1 MIRPSVGLLGRIVAI
16 LLLAVTIEFAVST
29 YLYERA
35 SHVSVRD
42 DEARR
47 LAEHL
52 IVARRVLNERPAI
65 ERPEVAEELTTD
77 RYIVSWSS
85 VAPPRPTIAPAMD
98 SMRRQ
103 IVDWEPS
110 LAATDIHLRL
120 TSPGRTSVVSGD
132 LRLDDGSLLSFR
144 MREGVRTLDLAL
156 GRVLLALIPAI
167 ALMLLSGALIGRI
180 LHPLRT
186 LARAADTLGRGQG
199 GGKGAALLVPERGPG
214 EVRHVTRAFNRMQAR
229 IGRLIEERTRAL
241 AAVGHDLRTP
251 LARLRLRADAIR
263 DDDVR
268 EAIGRDIEEMEAMV
282 SSLMA
287 FLGGE
292 GDAEQP
298 ELTDLAILCA
308 NLADDAADH
317 GRDVRYVG
325 PDHFD
330 CRLRRFGMKRALT
343 NLVENALHYGE
354 HAIITLRTDPG
365 DDVRIRVEDDGPG
378 IPEESLELV
387 LEPFVRL
394 DTARRRDTV
403 GFGLGLSIV
412 ARVVAAEGGVLTL
425 ANRAEGGLCAEIRL
439 PHCRT

>member
-35 SHVSVRD
+35 SHVLVRD

-52 IVARRVLNERPAI
+52 IVARRVLNERPAG
-65 ERPEVAEELTTD
+65 ERPEVAGELTTD

-85 VAPPRPTIAPAMD
+85 SAPPRPKIAPAMD
-98 SMRRQ
+98 SMQRQ

-180 LHPLRT
+180 LHPLRM
-186 LARAADTLGRGQG
+186 LARAADKLGRGQG
-199 GGKGAALLVPERGPG
+199 GQGAALIVPERGPG

-229 IGRLIEERTRAL
+229 IGRLIDERTRAL

-251 LARLRLRADAIR
+251 LARLRLRADSIR
-263 DDDVR
+263 DDEVR
-268 EAIGRDIEEMEAMV
+268 EAIGTDIEEMEAMV
-282 SSLMA
+282 SSLLA
-287 FLGGE
+287 FLGGD
-292 GDAEQP
+292 GDVEQP

-354 HAIITLRTDPG
+354 HAVITLRADPG

-378 IPEESLELV
+378 IPDESLELV

-412 ARVVAAEGGVLTL
+412 ARVIAAEGGELTL
-425 ANRAEGGLCAEIRL
+425 ANRPEGGLCAEIHL

>member
-425 ANRAEGGLCAEIRL
+425 ANRAGGGLCAEIRL

>member
-35 SHVSVRD
+35 SHVLVRD

-52 IVARRVLNERPAI
+52 VVARRILNERQPV
-65 ERPEVAEELTTD
+65 ERLEATRELTTD
-77 RYIVSWSS
+77 RYIIGWS
-85 VAPPRPTIAPAMD
+85 AETPPRPPIAPAMD
-98 SMRRQ
+98 GMRSQ

-110 LAATDIHLRL
+110 LASTDMHLRL

-132 LRLDDGSLLSFR
+132 LALDDGSLLSFR
-144 MREGVRTLDLAL
+144 MREGLRTLDLAL

-167 ALMLLSGALIGRI
+167 ALMLVSGALIGRI
-180 LHPLRT
+180 LHPLRM
-186 LARAADTLGRGQG
+186 LARAADKLGRGQG
-199 GGKGAALLVPERGPG
+199 SAGAALIVPERGPG

-229 IGRLIEERTRAL
+229 IGRLIDERTRAL

-251 LARLRLRADAIR
+251 LARLRLRADAIH
-263 DDDVR
+263 DADVR
-268 EAIGRDIEEMEAMV
+268 EAIGTDIDEMEAMV
-282 SSLMA
+282 SSLLA

-292 GDAEQP
+292 GDVEQP

-317 GRDVRYVG
+317 GRDVRYEG

-354 HAIITLRTDPG
+354 RAVISLSADRRDA
-365 DDVRIRVEDDGPG
+365 VRIRVEDDGPG

-412 ARVVAAEGGVLTL
+412 ARVVAQEGGELTL
-425 ANRAEGGLCAEIRL
+425 ANRPQGGLCAEICL
-439 PHCRT
+439 PHCRK

>member
-77 RYIVSWSS
+77 RYIVGWSTQT
-85 VAPPRPTIAPAMD
+85 PPRPTIAPAMD

-120 TSPGRTSVVSGD
+120 TSPGRTSMVSGD

-167 ALMLLSGALIGRI
+167 ALMFVSGALIGRI

-186 LARAADTLGRGQG
+186 LARAADKLGRGQG
-199 GGKGAALLVPERGPG
+199 ASALIVPERGPK

-229 IGRLIEERTRAL
+229 IGRLIDEQTRAL

-251 LARLRLRADAIR
+251 LARLRLRADSI
-263 DDDVR
+263 R
-268 EAIGRDIEEMEAMV
+268 EAEVRDAIGNDIEEMEAMV
-282 SSLMA
+282 SSLLA

-292 GDAEQP
+292 GDVEQP

-317 GRDVRYVG
+317 GRDVRYAG

-343 NLVENALHYGE
+343 NLVENALHYGQ
-354 HAIITLRTDPG
+354 HAVITLDVERSDA
-365 DDVRIRVEDDGPG
+365 VRIRVEDDGPG

-394 DTARRRDTV
+394 DAARRRDTV

-412 ARVVAAEGGVLTL
+412 ARVVAAEGGELTL
-425 ANRAEGGLCAEIRL
+425 ANRPEGGLCAEIRL

>member
-52 IVARRVLNERPAI
+52 IVARRVLNERPAV
-65 ERPEVAEELTTD
+65 ERAEVAEELTTD
-77 RYIVSWSS
+77 RYIVSWS
-85 VAPPRPTIAPAMD
+85 ANDPPRPPIAPAMS
-98 SMRRQ
+98 SMRQQ

-110 LAATDIHLRL
+110 LASTDIHLRL

-132 LRLDDGSLLSFR
+132 LRLDDGTSLSFR

-167 ALMLLSGALIGRI
+167 ALMLVSGAMIGRI
-180 LHPLRT
+180 LRPMRT
-186 LARAADTLGRGQG
+186 LARAADKLGRGMAGQG
-199 GGKGAALLVPERGPG
+199 QGAIIVPERGPG

-229 IGRLIEERTRAL
+229 IGRLIDERTRAL

-251 LARLRLRADAIR
+251 LARLRLRADSISE
-263 DDDVR
+263 DELR
-268 EAIGRDIEEMEAMV
+268 EAIGGDIEEMESMV
-282 SSLMA
+282 GSLLA

-292 GDAEQP
+292 GEAEQP

-308 NLADDAADH
+308 NLADDAVDH

-330 CRLRRFGMKRALT
+330 CRLRRFGMKRALN

-354 HAIITLRTDPG
+354 RATITLQSDRCG
-365 DDVRIRVEDDGPG
+365 VVCIRVEDDGPG

-412 ARVVAAEGGVLTL
+412 ARVVAEEGGELTL
-425 ANRAEGGLCAEIRL
+425 ANRPEGGLCAEIRL
-439 PHCRT
+439 PNCRT

>member
-16 LLLAVTIEFAVST
+16 LLLAVTIEFAIST

-77 RYIVSWSS
+77 RYIVSWSPA
-85 VAPPRPTIAPAMD
+85 APPRPTIAPAMD
-98 SMRRQ
+98 SMQRQ
-103 IVDWEPS
+103 IVDWEPT

-132 LRLDDGSLLSFR
+132 LRLDDGTLLSFR

-167 ALMLLSGALIGRI
+167 ALMLLSGALIGR
-180 LHPLRT
+180 T
-186 LARAADTLGRGQG
+186 LAAAADARAGGGQAGPGQG
-199 GGKGAALLVPERGPG
+199 GHAPLIVPERGPG
-214 EVRHVTRAFNRMQAR
+214 EVRHVTRAFNRMQER
-229 IGRLIEERTRAL
+229 IGRLIDERTRAL

-251 LARLRLRADAIR
+251 LARLRLRADAIH
-263 DDDVR
+263 DDEVR
-268 EAIGRDIEEMEAMV
+268 EAIGTDIEEMEAMV
-282 SSLMA
+282 SSLLA

-330 CRLRRFGMKRALT
+330 CRLRRFGVKRALT
-343 NLVENALHYGE
+343 NLVENALHYGD
-354 HAIITLRTDPG
+354 HATITLRAEPG
-365 DDVRIRVEDDGPG
+365 DDVRIRVEDNGPG

-412 ARVVAAEGGVLTL
+412 ARVVAAEGGELTL
-425 ANRAEGGLCAEIRL
+425 ANRPEGGLCAEIRL

>member
-77 RYIVSWSS
+77 RYIVGWSTQT
-85 VAPPRPTIAPAMD
+85 PPRPTIAPAMD

-120 TSPGRTSVVSGD
+120 TSPGRTSMVSGD

-167 ALMLLSGALIGRI
+167 ALMFVSGALIGRI

-186 LARAADTLGRGQG
+186 LARAADKLGRGQG
-199 GGKGAALLVPERGPG
+199 ASALIVPERGPK

-229 IGRLIEERTRAL
+229 IGRLIDEQTRAL

-251 LARLRLRADAIR
+251 LARLRLRADSI
-263 DDDVR
+263 R
-268 EAIGRDIEEMEAMV
+268 EAEVRDAIGNDIEEMEAMV
-282 SSLMA
+282 SSLLA

-292 GDAEQP
+292 GDVEQP

-317 GRDVRYVG
+317 GRDVRYAG

-343 NLVENALHYGE
+343 NLVENALHYGQ
-354 HAIITLRTDPG
+354 HAFITLDVERSDA
-365 DDVRIRVEDDGPG
+365 VRIRVEDDGPG

-394 DTARRRDTV
+394 DVARRRDTV

-412 ARVVAAEGGVLTL
+412 ARVVAAEGGELTL
-425 ANRAEGGLCAEIRL
+425 ANRPEGGLCAEIRL

>member
-16 LLLAVTIEFAVST
+16 LLLAVTIEFAIST

-52 IVARRVLNERPAI
+52 IVARRVLNERPPI

-77 RYIVSWSS
+77 RYIVSWSPA
-85 VAPPRPTIAPAMD
+85 APPRPTIAPAMD

-103 IVDWEPS
+103 IVDWEPT

-132 LRLDDGSLLSFR
+132 LRLDDGTLLSFR

-167 ALMLLSGALIGRI
+167 ALMLLSGPLIGRT
-180 LHPLRT
+180 LQPLRM
-186 LARAADTLGRGQG
+186 LARAADKLGRGQG
-199 GGKGAALLVPERGPG
+199 AHAPLIVPERGPG

-229 IGRLIEERTRAL
+229 IGRLIDERTRAL

-263 DDDVR
+263 DDEVR
-268 EAIGRDIEEMEAMV
+268 EAIGTDIEEMEAMV
-282 SSLMA
+282 ASLLA
-287 FLGGE
+287 FLGGDV
-292 GDAEQP
+292 DAEQP

-330 CRLRRFGMKRALT
+330 CRLRRFGVKRALT
-343 NLVENALHYGE
+343 NLVENALHYGDQ
-354 HAIITLRTDPG
+354 ATITLHAEPG
-365 DDVRIRVEDDGPG
+365 ADVRVRVEDNGPG

-412 ARVVAAEGGVLTL
+412 ARVVAAEGGELTL
-425 ANRAEGGLCAEIRL
+425 ANRPDGGLCAEIRF

>member
-16 LLLAVTIEFAVST
+16 LLLAVTIEFAIST

-52 IVARRVLNERPAI
+52 IVARRVLNERPPI

-77 RYIVSWSS
+77 RYIVSWSPA
-85 VAPPRPTIAPAMD
+85 APPRPTIAPAMD

-103 IVDWEPS
+103 IVDWEPT

-132 LRLDDGSLLSFR
+132 LRLDDGTLLSFR

-167 ALMLLSGALIGRI
+167 ALMLLSGPLIGRT
-180 LHPLRT
+180 LQPLRM
-186 LARAADTLGRGQG
+186 LARAADKLGRGQG
-199 GGKGAALLVPERGPG
+199 AHAPLIVPERGPG

-229 IGRLIEERTRAL
+229 IGRLIDERTRAL

-263 DDDVR
+263 DDEVR
-268 EAIGRDIEEMEAMV
+268 EAIGTDIEEMEAMV
-282 SSLMA
+282 ASLLA
-287 FLGGE
+287 FLGGD

-330 CRLRRFGMKRALT
+330 CRLRRFGVKRALT
-343 NLVENALHYGE
+343 NLVENALHYGDQ
-354 HAIITLRTDPG
+354 ATITLHAEPG
-365 DDVRIRVEDDGPG
+365 ADVRVRVEDNGPG

-412 ARVVAAEGGVLTL
+412 ARVVAAEGGELTL
-425 ANRAEGGLCAEIRL
+425 ANRPDGGLCAEIRF

>member
-16 LLLAVTIEFAVST
+16 LLLAVTIEFAIST

-52 IVARRVLNERPAI
+52 IVARRVLNERPAG

-85 VAPPRPTIAPAMD
+85 SAPPRPKIAPAMD
-98 SMRRQ
+98 SMQRQ

-186 LARAADTLGRGQG
+186 LARAADKLGRGQG
-199 GGKGAALLVPERGPG
+199 GQGAALLVPERGPG

-229 IGRLIEERTRAL
+229 IGRLIDERTRAL

-251 LARLRLRADAIR
+251 LARLRLRADSIR
-263 DDDVR
+263 DDEVR
-268 EAIGRDIEEMEAMV
+268 EAIGTDIEEMEAMV
-282 SSLMA
+282 SSLLA
-287 FLGGE
+287 FLGGD
-292 GDAEQP
+292 GDVEQP

-308 NLADDAADH
+308 NLADDAVDH

-354 HAIITLRTDPG
+354 HAIITLRADPG

-378 IPEESLELV
+378 IPDESLELV

-412 ARVVAAEGGVLTL
+412 ARVVAAEGGELTL
-425 ANRAEGGLCAEIRL
+425 ANRSEGGLCAEIRL

>member
-52 IVARRVLNERPAI
+52 IVARRVLNERPRV
-65 ERPEVAEELTTD
+65 ERPEVAAELTTD
-77 RYIVSWSS
+77 RYIVSWSA
-85 VAPPRPTIAPAMD
+85 VAPPHPTIAPAMN

-199 GGKGAALLVPERGPG
+199 GALLVPERGPG

-229 IGRLIEERTRAL
+229 IGRLIDERTRAL

-251 LARLRLRADAIR
+251 LARLRLRADSIR

-268 EAIGRDIEEMEAMV
+268 DAIGADIEEMEAMV

-317 GRDVRYVG
+317 GRDVRYIG

-330 CRLRRFGMKRALT
+330 CRVRRFGMKRALT
-343 NLVENALHYGE
+343 NLVENALHYGDQVS
-354 HAIITLRTDPG
+354 ITLRADPG

-412 ARVVAAEGGVLTL
+412 ARVVAAEGGELTL
-425 ANRAEGGLCAEIRL
+425 ANRSEGGLCAEIRL

>member
-77 RYIVSWSS
+77 RYIVGWSTQT
-85 VAPPRPTIAPAMD
+85 PPRPTIAPAMD

-120 TSPGRTSVVSGD
+120 TSPGRTSMVSGD

-167 ALMLLSGALIGRI
+167 ALMFVSGALIGRI

-186 LARAADTLGRGQG
+186 LARAADKLGRGQG
-199 GGKGAALLVPERGPG
+199 ASALIVPERGPK

-229 IGRLIEERTRAL
+229 IGRLIDEQTRAL

-251 LARLRLRADAIR
+251 LARLRLRADSI
-263 DDDVR
+263 R
-268 EAIGRDIEEMEAMV
+268 EAEVRDAIGNDIEEMEAMV
-282 SSLMA
+282 SSLLA

-292 GDAEQP
+292 GDVEQP

-317 GRDVRYVG
+317 GRDVRYAG

-343 NLVENALHYGE
+343 NLVENALHYGQ
-354 HAIITLRTDPG
+354 HAVITLDVERSDA
-365 DDVRIRVEDDGPG
+365 VRIRVEDDGPG

-394 DTARRRDTV
+394 DAARRRDTV

-412 ARVVAAEGGVLTL
+412 ARVVAAEGGELTL
-425 ANRAEGGLCAEIRL
+425 ANRPEGGLCAEISL
-439 PHCRT
+439 PNCRT

>member
-1 MIRPSVGLLGRIVAI
+1 VIRPSVGLLGRIVAI
-16 LLLAVTIEFAVST
+16 LLLAVTIEFVVST

-52 IVARRVLNERPAI
+52 IVARRVLNERPAS
-65 ERPEVAEELTTD
+65 ERSEVSEELTTD
-77 RYIVSWSS
+77 RYIISWSPD
-85 VAPPRPTIAPAMD
+85 APATPSIAPEMD

-110 LAATDIHLRL
+110 LAATDMHLRL
-120 TSPGRTSVVSGD
+120 TSPGRTSVVSGE
-132 LRLDDGSLLSFR
+132 LRLDDGSMLSFR
-144 MREGVRTLDLAL
+144 MREGLRTLDLAL
-156 GRVLLALIPAI
+156 GRVLLALVPAI
-167 ALMLLSGALIGRI
+167 ALILVSGAMIGRI
-180 LHPLRT
+180 LQPMRQ
-186 LARAADTLGRGQG
+186 LARAADKLGRGAAGQG
-199 GGKGAALLVPERGPG
+199 AIIVPERGPG

-229 IGRLIEERTRAL
+229 IGRLIDEQTRAL

-251 LARLRLRADAIR
+251 LARLRLRADSIAEGELR
-263 DDDVR
+263 D
-268 EAIGRDIEEMEAMV
+268 AIGGDIEEMEAMV
-282 SSLMA
+282 SSLLA

-292 GDAEQP
+292 GEVERP

-308 NLADDAADH
+308 NLADDAADR
-317 GRDVRYVG
+317 GRVVRYIG

-354 HAIITLRTDPG
+354 RATITLHADAG
-365 DDVRIRVEDDGPG
+365 DAVRILVEDDGPG

-412 ARVVAAEGGVLTL
+412 ARVVAEEAGVLTL
-425 ANRAEGGLCAEIRL
+425 TNRAEGGLCAEIRL
-439 PHCRT
+439 PDCRT

>member
-1 MIRPSVGLLGRIVAI
+1 
-16 LLLAVTIEFAVST
+16 
-29 YLYERA
+29 
-35 SHVSVRD
+35 
-42 DEARR
+42 
-47 LAEHL
+47 
-52 IVARRVLNERPAI
+52 
-65 ERPEVAEELTTD
+65 
-77 RYIVSWSS
+77 
-85 VAPPRPTIAPAMD
+85 MD
-98 SMRRQ
+98 SMQRQ

-186 LARAADTLGRGQG
+186 LARAADKLGRGQG
-199 GGKGAALLVPERGPG
+199 GQGAALIVPERGPG

-229 IGRLIEERTRAL
+229 IGRLIDERTRAL

-251 LARLRLRADAIR
+251 LARLRLRADSIR

-268 EAIGRDIEEMEAMV
+268 EAIGTDIEEMEAMV
-282 SSLMA
+282 SSLLA
-287 FLGGE
+287 FLGGD
-292 GDAEQP
+292 GDVEQP

-308 NLADDAADH
+308 NLADDAVDH

-354 HAIITLRTDPG
+354 HAIITLRADPG

-378 IPEESLELV
+378 IPDESLELV

-412 ARVVAAEGGVLTL
+412 ARVVAAEGGELTL
-425 ANRAEGGLCAEIRL
+425 ANRPEGGLCAEIRL

>member
-16 LLLAVTIEFAVST
+16 LLLAVTIEFAIST

-52 IVARRVLNERPAI
+52 IVARRVLNERPSI

-85 VAPPRPTIAPAMD
+85 SAPPRPAIAPAMD

-103 IVDWEPS
+103 IVDREPS
-110 LAATDIHLRL
+110 LSATDIHLRL

-180 LHPLRT
+180 LHPLRM
-186 LARAADTLGRGQG
+186 LARAADKLGRGHG
-199 GGKGAALLVPERGPG
+199 GQGAALIVPERGPG

-229 IGRLIEERTRAL
+229 IGRLIDERTRAL

-263 DDDVR
+263 DDEVR
-268 EAIGRDIEEMEAMV
+268 EAIGTDIEEMEAMV

-292 GDAEQP
+292 GDVEQP

-308 NLADDAADH
+308 NLADDAVDH

-354 HAIITLRTDPG
+354 HAIITLQVDPG

-378 IPEESLELV
+378 IPDESLELV

-412 ARVVAAEGGVLTL
+412 ARVVAAEGGELTL
-425 ANRAEGGLCAEIRL
+425 ANRPEGGLCAEIRL

>member
-52 IVARRVLNERPAI
+52 IVARRVLSERPTS
-65 ERPEVAEELTTD
+65 ERVEVAEELTTD
-77 RYIVSWSS
+77 RYIVSWS
-85 VAPPRPTIAPAMD
+85 AETPPLPPIAPAMD
-98 SMRRQ
+98 GMRRQ
-103 IVDWEPS
+103 IIDWEPTLS
-110 LAATDIHLRL
+110 RNDIHLRL
-120 TSPGRTSVVSGD
+120 TSPGRTSVVTGD
-132 LRLDDGSLLSFR
+132 LRLEDGSVLIFR

-180 LHPLRT
+180 LHPLRM
-186 LARAADTLGRGQG
+186 LARAADKLGRGQG
-199 GGKGAALLVPERGPG
+199 GQGALIVPERGPG

-229 IGRLIEERTRAL
+229 IGRLIDEQTRAL

-251 LARLRLRADAIR
+251 LARLRLRADAISQ
-263 DDDVR
+263 DDVR
-268 EAIGRDIEEMEAMV
+268 EAIGNDIEEMEAMV
-282 SSLMA
+282 ASLLA

-354 HAIITLRTDPG
+354 HAVITLAADGG
-365 DDVRIRVEDDGPG
+365 DGVHIRVEDDGPG
-378 IPEESLELV
+378 IPEDSLELV

-394 DTARRRDTV
+394 DAARRRDTV

-412 ARVVAAEGGVLTL
+412 SRVVAAEGGQLKL
-425 ANRAEGGLCAEIRL
+425 SNRPEGGLCAEIIL
-439 PHCRT
+439 PNCRT

>member
-1 MIRPSVGLLGRIVAI
+1 VIRPSVGLLGRIVAI

-77 RYIVSWSS
+77 RYIVGWSTQT
-85 VAPPRPTIAPAMD
+85 PPRPTIAPAMD

-120 TSPGRTSVVSGD
+120 TSPGRTSMVSGD

-167 ALMLLSGALIGRI
+167 ALMFVSGALIGRI

-186 LARAADTLGRGQG
+186 LARAADKLGRGQG
-199 GGKGAALLVPERGPG
+199 ASALIVPERGPK

-229 IGRLIEERTRAL
+229 IGRLIDEQTRAL

-251 LARLRLRADAIR
+251 LARLRLRADSI
-263 DDDVR
+263 R
-268 EAIGRDIEEMEAMV
+268 EAEVRDAIGNDIEEMEAMV
-282 SSLMA
+282 SSLLA

-292 GDAEQP
+292 GDVEQP

-317 GRDVRYVG
+317 GRDVRYAG

-343 NLVENALHYGE
+343 NLVENALHYGQ
-354 HAIITLRTDPG
+354 HAVITLDVERSDA
-365 DDVRIRVEDDGPG
+365 VRIRVEDDGPG

-394 DTARRRDTV
+394 DAARRRDTV

-412 ARVVAAEGGVLTL
+412 ARVVAAEGGELTL
-425 ANRAEGGLCAEIRL
+425 ANRPEGGLCAEIRL